1 MNLEREPTCI
11 GRVRHVLGATVTI
24 ELDRELAGVA
34 PVWEGRLQP
43 IGQVGSLVRLPQ
55 GPVTLLAAVTLVG
68 IAELAGPLA
77 PSTSPETGN
86 RWLQVQLLGEVDGL
100 GRFQRGVSTY
110 PGLDDPVHFA
120 TGSQLAGVYPPAGE
134 ERVRFGGLSAA
145 PNVPM
150 TLAAGSLVMR
160 HGAVV
165 GSTGAGKTSAV
176 AALIQSFTGGGWSA
190 ANIVVIDPH
199 GEYAGAFAGRASVR
213 SVLGS
218 GDNLLR
224 VPFWAL
230 PADDILQAFCGPV
243 ESATPRTR
251 FAELVAQHRRSFAA
265 DAAWL
270 DVHPSVVGAD
280 TPVPFDLRAVWYQL
294 DYDNS
299 ATFSQQG
306 GGGDVCVVDTGDPAS
321 LRPAQFETYG
331 LGNRAPFKSPQFG
344 LSGTVPDRLRRRL
357 ADDRFRFFLE
367 PVGDANGADPLSG
380 VIDEWLG
387 GAAPVSV
394 LDFSGV
400 PPDVADLAI
409 GAVLQL
415 LFEIAARCTDDG
427 IGRARPVLIVL
438 EEAHR
443 YLNEHVGTA
452 RLARSVVNRIAR
464 EGRKYGVGLLLVTQR
479 PSELPPTA
487 LAQVGTVIALRLTN
501 RIDQG
506 VVKAALPDSVAG
518 LADALPSL
526 RTGEAI
532 VAGEAVALPG
542 RVLIDRPDPRPAS
555 DDPSLAAWRQDAA
568 PNDLTTAV
576 ARWRG
581 GGA

>member
-1 MNLEREPTCI
+1 MEHEPTCI
-11 GRVRHVLGATVTI
+11 GRVRHVLGATVTV
-24 ELDRELAGVA
+24 ELDPDLAGVA

-55 GPVTLLAAVTLVG
+55 GPMTLLAAVTLVG
-68 IAELAGPLA
+68 IAELSGPLA
-77 PSTSPETGN
+77 PSTSTELGN

-120 TGSQLAGVYPPAGE
+120 TPSQLAAVYPPAGE
-134 ERVRFGGLSAA
+134 ERVRLGGLSAA
-145 PNVPM
+145 PSVPM
-150 TLAAGSLVMR
+150 TLAAGPLVMR

-176 AALIQSFTGGGWSA
+176 ATIVQSFTRGGWSA

-199 GEYAGAFAGRASVR
+199 GEYAAAFADQASVR

-218 GDNLLR
+218 SDNLLR

-230 PADDILQAFCGPV
+230 PADDILQAFCGSV
-243 ESATPRTR
+243 ESATPRSR
-251 FAELVAQHRRSFAA
+251 FAELVTQHRRQFAA

-270 DVHPSVVGAD
+270 DLHPSAIGAD
-280 TPVPFDLRAVWYQL
+280 TPIPFDLRAVWHRL
-294 DYDNS
+294 EYDNS

-306 GGGDVCVVDTGDPAS
+306 GGGDVCVVDPGEPAS
-321 LRPAQFETYG
+321 LRPAQFETYS

-344 LSGTVPDRLRRRL
+344 LLGTVPDRLRRRL
-357 ADDRFRFFLE
+357 GDDRFRFFLE
-367 PVGDANGADPLSG
+367 PPGEVNGEDPLPT
-380 VIDEWLG
+380 VLDEWLG

-400 PPDVADLAI
+400 PPDAADLAI
-409 GAVLQL
+409 GVVLQL
-415 LFEIAARCTDDG
+415 LFDVAARCTDDG

-479 PSELPPTA
+479 PSELPSTA
-487 LAQVGTVIALRLTN
+487 LAQVGTVVALRLTN
-501 RIDQG
+501 GTDQG

-518 LADALPSL
+518 LVDALPSL

-532 VAGEAVALPG
+532 VAGEAVALPA
-542 RVLIDRPDPRPAS
+542 RVLIDRPDPRPAA
-555 DDPSLAAWRQDAA
+555 DDPTLAAWREDALA
-568 PNDLTTAV
+568 NDLTAAV
-576 ARWRG
+576 SRWRG